1 MTQNRLCT
9 RINVVKL
16 TIFDFTR
23 EKTMKNK
30 LQSTLKSYLT
40 ITAGTIIMA
49 VGIYFFKFPNNFSTG
64 GVSALSM
71 ILTKLAPMLT
81 AAQYMMIFN
90 VLLLIVGL
98 LIFGK
103 TFATQTI
110 YCSILLSVC
119 TRVFEVVMPLTAPIT
134 DQTLLELVYAIGL
147 TAIGSAILFNEG
159 ASSGGTDIVAMILKK
174 YTSLDIGKAL
184 LYSDIILAVSSIWVF
199 DIATG
204 MFSILGL
211 VMKAFVVDNVIDG
224 INLTKCFTIIT
235 DKDKEICDY
244 INNELHRGAT
254 ISECSGAFTG
264 ENRKMILT
272 VLKRGQA
279 VALKRFIKENDPQAF
294 TMITNSSDILGKGFR
309 TVV

>member
-1 MTQNRLCT
+1 
-9 RINVVKL
+9 
-16 TIFDFTR
+16 
-23 EKTMKNK
+23 MKNK

-40 ITAGTIIMA
+40 ITVGTVIMA

-64 GVSALSM
+64 GVSALAM
-71 ILTKLAPMLT
+71 ILSKLIPVMT
-81 AAQYMMIFN
+81 AGQYMMIFN
-90 VLLLIVGL
+90 VLLLAIGL

-103 TFATQTI
+103 TFAVQTV
-110 YCSILLSVC
+110 YCSMLLSVC
-119 TRVFEVVMPLTAPIT
+119 TRVFEVVMPLSGPIT
-134 DQTLLELVYAIGL
+134 NQTLLELVYAIGL
-147 TAIGSAILFNEG
+147 TAIGSAIIFNEG

-184 LYSDIILAVSSIWVF
+184 LYSDIILAVASIWVF

-224 INLTKCFTIIT
+224 INLSKCFTIIT
-235 DKDKEICDY
+235 DKDNEICEF
-244 INNELHRGAT
+244 INKELHRGAT
-254 ISECSGAFTG
+254 VSECSGAFTG

-279 VALKRFIKENDPQAF
+279 VALKRFIKETDPHAF

>member
-1 MTQNRLCT
+1 
-9 RINVVKL
+9 
-16 TIFDFTR
+16 
-23 EKTMKNK
+23 MKNK

-119 TRVFEVVMPLTAPIT
+119 TRVFEVVMPLIAPIT

-184 LYSDIILAVSSIWVF
+184 LYSDIILAVASIWVF

>member
-1 MTQNRLCT
+1 
-9 RINVVKL
+9 
-16 TIFDFTR
+16 
-23 EKTMKNK
+23 MKNK

-40 ITAGTIIMA
+40 ITVGTIIMA

-71 ILTKLAPMLT
+71 ILTKLFPMMT
-81 AAQYMMIFN
+81 AGQYMMIFN
-90 VLLLIVGL
+90 VLLLAVGL

-103 TFATQTI
+103 TFAVQTVH
-110 YCSILLSVC
+110 CSMLLSVC
-119 TRVFEVVMPLTAPIT
+119 TRVFEVMMPLEGPIT

-147 TAIGSAILFNEG
+147 TAIGSAIIFNEG

-184 LYSDIILAVSSIWVF
+184 LYSDIVLAVASIWVF

-224 INLTKCFTIIT
+224 INLSKCFTIIT
-235 DKDKEICDY
+235 DKDKEICEF
-244 INNELHRGAT
+244 INKELHRGAT
-254 ISECSGAFTG
+254 VSECSGAFTG
-264 ENRKMILT
+264 EDRKMILT

-279 VALKRFIKENDPQAF
+279 VALKRFINETDPHAF

>member
-1 MTQNRLCT
+1 MTLVNL
-9 RINVVKL
+9 
-16 TIFDFTR
+16 TR

-40 ITAGTIIMA
+40 ITVGTVIMA

-64 GVSALSM
+64 GVSALAM
-71 ILTKLAPMLT
+71 ILSKLIPVMT
-81 AAQYMMIFN
+81 AGQYMMIFN
-90 VLLLIVGL
+90 VLLLAIGL

-103 TFATQTI
+103 TFAVQTV
-110 YCSILLSVC
+110 YCSMLLSVC
-119 TRVFEVVMPLTAPIT
+119 TRVFEVVMPLSGPIT
-134 DQTLLELVYAIGL
+134 NQTLLELVYAIGL
-147 TAIGSAILFNEG
+147 TAIGSAIIFNEG

-184 LYSDIILAVSSIWVF
+184 LYSDIILAVASIWVF

-224 INLTKCFTIIT
+224 INLSKCFTIIT
-235 DKDKEICDY
+235 DKDKEICEF
-244 INNELHRGAT
+244 INKELHRGAT
-254 ISECSGAFTG
+254 VSECSGAFTG

-279 VALKRFIKENDPQAF
+279 VALKRFIKETDPHAF

>member
-1 MTQNRLCT
+1 
-9 RINVVKL
+9 
-16 TIFDFTR
+16 
-23 EKTMKNK
+23 MKNK

-40 ITAGTIIMA
+40 ITVGTVIMA

-64 GVSALSM
+64 GVSALAM
-71 ILTKLAPMLT
+71 ILTKLIPVMT
-81 AAQYMMIFN
+81 AGQYMMIFN
-90 VLLLIVGL
+90 VLLLAIGL

-103 TFATQTI
+103 TFAVQTV
-110 YCSILLSVC
+110 YCSMLLSVC
-119 TRVFEVVMPLTAPIT
+119 TRVFEVVMPLSGPIT
-134 DQTLLELVYAIGL
+134 NQTLLELVYAIGL
-147 TAIGSAILFNEG
+147 TAIGSAIIFNEG

-184 LYSDIILAVSSIWVF
+184 LYSDIILAVASIWVF

-224 INLTKCFTIIT
+224 INLSKCFTIIT
-235 DKDKEICDY
+235 DKDNEICEF
-244 INNELHRGAT
+244 INKELHRGAT
-254 ISECSGAFTG
+254 VSECSGAFTG

-279 VALKRFIKENDPQAF
+279 VALKRFIKETDPHAF

>member
-1 MTQNRLCT
+1 
-9 RINVVKL
+9 
-16 TIFDFTR
+16 
-23 EKTMKNK
+23 MKNK

-40 ITAGTIIMA
+40 ITVGTVIMA

-64 GVSALSM
+64 GVSALAM
-71 ILTKLAPMLT
+71 ILSKLIPVMT
-81 AAQYMMIFN
+81 AGQYMMIFN
-90 VLLLIVGL
+90 VLLLAIGL

-103 TFATQTI
+103 TFAVQTV
-110 YCSILLSVC
+110 YCSMLLSVC
-119 TRVFEVVMPLTAPIT
+119 TRVFEVVMPLSGPIT
-134 DQTLLELVYAIGL
+134 KQTLLELVYAIGL
-147 TAIGSAILFNEG
+147 TAIGSAIIFNEG

-184 LYSDIILAVSSIWVF
+184 LYSDI
-199 DIATG
+199 ATG

-224 INLTKCFTIIT
+224 INLSKCFTIIT
-235 DKDKEICDY
+235 DKDKEICEF
-244 INNELHRGAT
+244 INKELHRGAT
-254 ISECSGAFTG
+254 VSECSGAFTG

-279 VALKRFIKENDPQAF
+279 VALKRFIKETDPHAF

>member
-1 MTQNRLCT
+1 
-9 RINVVKL
+9 
-16 TIFDFTR
+16 
-23 EKTMKNK
+23 MKEK
-30 LQSTLKSYLT
+30 LQSTLKSYVT
-40 ITAGTIIMA
+40 ITIGTIIMA

-103 TFATQTI
+103 TFAVQTI
-110 YCSILLSVC
+110 YCSMLLSVC
-119 TRVFEVVMPLTAPIT
+119 TRVFEVVIPLSAPIT

-184 LYSDIILAVSSIWVF
+184 LYSDIILAVASIWVF
-199 DIATG
+199 DMATG

-254 ISECSGAFTG
+254 VSECSGAFTG
-264 ENRKMILT
+264 EHRKMILT

-279 VALKRFIKENDPQAF
+279 VALKRFIKETDPHAF

-309 TVV
+309 TIV

>member
-184 LYSDIILAVSSIWVF
+184 LYSDIILAVASIWVF

>member
-1 MTQNRLCT
+1 
-9 RINVVKL
+9 
-16 TIFDFTR
+16 
-23 EKTMKNK
+23 MKNK

-40 ITAGTIIMA
+40 ITVGTVIMA

-64 GVSALSM
+64 GVSALAM
-71 ILTKLAPMLT
+71 ILSKLIPVMT
-81 AAQYMMIFN
+81 AGQYMMIFN
-90 VLLLIVGL
+90 VLLLAIGL

-103 TFATQTI
+103 TFAVQTV
-110 YCSILLSVC
+110 YCSMLLSVC
-119 TRVFEVVMPLTAPIT
+119 TRVFEVVMPLSGPIT
-134 DQTLLELVYAIGL
+134 NQTLLELVYAIGL
-147 TAIGSAILFNEG
+147 TAIGSAIIFNEG

-184 LYSDIILAVSSIWVF
+184 LYSDIILAVASIWVF

-224 INLTKCFTIIT
+224 INLSKCFTIIT
-235 DKDKEICDY
+235 DKDNEICGF
-244 INNELHRGAT
+244 INKELHRGVT
-254 ISECSGAFTG
+254 VSECSGAFTG

-279 VALKRFIKENDPQAF
+279 VALKRFIKETDPHAF

>member
-1 MTQNRLCT
+1 MNS
-9 RINVVKL
+9 
-16 TIFDFTR
+16 
-23 EKTMKNK
+23 K
-30 LQSTLKSYLT
+30 LQRIIKSYIT
-40 ITAGTIIMA
+40 ITVGTIIMA

-71 ILTKLAPMLT
+71 ILTKLFPMMT
-81 AAQYMMIFN
+81 AGQYMMIFN
-90 VLLLIVGL
+90 VLLLAVGL

-103 TFATQTI
+103 TFAVQTV
-110 YCSILLSVC
+110 YCSMLLSVC
-119 TRVFEVVMPLTAPIT
+119 TRVFEVVMPLEGPIT

-147 TAIGSAILFNEG
+147 TAIGSAIIFNEG
-159 ASSGGTDIVAMILKK
+159 ASSGGTDVVAMILKK

-184 LYSDIILAVSSIWVF
+184 LYSDIILAIASIWVF
-199 DIATG
+199 DMETG

-224 INLTKCFTIIT
+224 INLSKCFTIIT
-235 DKDKEICDY
+235 DKDKEICEF
-244 INNELHRGAT
+244 INKELHRGAT
-254 ISECSGAFTG
+254 VSECSGAFTG
-264 ENRKMILT
+264 EDRKMILT

-279 VALKRFIKENDPQAF
+279 VALKRFINETDPHAF

>member
-1 MTQNRLCT
+1 MTLVNL
-9 RINVVKL
+9 
-16 TIFDFTR
+16 TR

-40 ITAGTIIMA
+40 ITVGTVIMA

-64 GVSALSM
+64 GVSALAM
-71 ILTKLAPMLT
+71 ILSKLIPVMT
-81 AAQYMMIFN
+81 AGQYMMIFN
-90 VLLLIVGL
+90 VLLLAIGL

-103 TFATQTI
+103 TFAVQTV
-110 YCSILLSVC
+110 YCSMLLSVC
-119 TRVFEVVMPLTAPIT
+119 TRVFEVVMPLSGPIT
-134 DQTLLELVYAIGL
+134 KQTLLELVYAIGL
-147 TAIGSAILFNEG
+147 TAIGSAIIFNEG

-184 LYSDIILAVSSIWVF
+184 LYSDIILAVASIWVF

-224 INLTKCFTIIT
+224 INLSKCFTIIT
-235 DKDKEICDY
+235 DKDKEICEF
-244 INNELHRGAT
+244 INKELHRGAT
-254 ISECSGAFTG
+254 VSECSGAFTG

-279 VALKRFIKENDPQAF
+279 VALKRFIKETDPHAF

>member
-1 MTQNRLCT
+1 MTLNRLCT
-9 RINVVKL
+9 RINVVKM

-23 EKTMKNK
+23 VKTMKEK

-40 ITAGTIIMA
+40 ITVGTIIMA

-71 ILTKLAPMLT
+71 ILTKLVPILT

-103 TFATQTI
+103 TFAVQTI
-110 YCSILLSVC
+110 YCSMLLSVC
-119 TRVFEVVMPLTAPIT
+119 TRVFEVVMPLSAPIT
-134 DQTLLELVYAIGL
+134 NQTLLELVYAIGL

-184 LYSDIILAVSSIWVF
+184 LYSDIILAVASIWVF

-264 ENRKMILT
+264 ANRKMILT

-279 VALKRFIKENDPQAF
+279 VALKRFIKETDPHAF